1 MVPTGSLS
9 CSPTSKRISTLDISH
24 FRGSSPT
31 LSSLGQ
37 RGPTGGSLRA
47 LHKSARIWARE
58 GEDVRTF
65 QVVYDKAGERR
76 HRPEAGC
83 AVLQALPGAVHRRP
97 PGGGG
102 PPDQCAPAPNHPEG
116 PGCEYAR

>member
-9 CSPTSKRISTLDISH
+9 CSPTSKRISTLDLFH
-24 FRGSSPT
+24 FRGPPPPR
-31 LSSLGQ
+31 SSLGQ
-37 RGPTGGSLRA
+37 RGPTGRSLRA
-47 LHKSARIWARE
+47 LHKSAKIWARE
-58 GEDVRTF
+58 GEDVWTL
-65 QVVYDKAGERR
+65 QVVYDKTGERR
-76 HRPEAGC
+76 HRPEAWR

-102 PPDQCAPAPNHPEG
+102 PPDQCAPAPYHPEG